1 MFDIIFFQLADVAR
15 GDTATFFH
23 IHFAV
28 GFDVERRGLTTQT
41 FRHQLH
47 LQLVVADF
55 KDHFL
60 KEQVQDLLSGIVQ
73 CTQNDGCR
81 QFTTT
86 VDTDKQVVFW
96 IELEVQPGTTV
107 RNDACVIQY
116 FTGRVRFTFIAVEED
131 ARATMQLGNDN
142 TLSTVNNESTVVRHE
157 WNFTHVDFLFFNVF
171 YGAFRRFA
179 LVDHQ
184 TQFYAQR
191 CGIGH
196 ATDLTFLNVKHRFA
210 KAVADVLQ
218 LGITAVALN
227 REHGTEGCFQAVLP
241 FRILLDKLL
250 ERVKLDRKEIWNVQ
264 NLWTFTKILTN
275 TFFLG
280 IGVNHRVP
288 QLADKSTHLS
298 DEGTVCATPF
308 CGPEN

>member
-1 MFDIIFFQLADVAR
+1 M
-15 GDTATFFH
+15 
-23 IHFAV
+23 
-28 GFDVERRGLTTQT
+28 
-41 FRHQLH
+41 
-47 LQLVVADF
+47 
-55 KDHFL
+55 
-60 KEQVQDLLSGIVQ
+60 
-73 CTQNDGCR
+73 C
-81 QFTTT
+81 
-86 VDTDKQVVFW
+86 
-96 IELEVQPGTTV
+96 
-107 RNDACVIQY
+107 
-116 FTGRVRFTFIAVEED
+116 FTFIAVEED
-131 ARATMQLGNDN
+131 TRATMQLGNDN
-142 TLSTVNNESTVVRHE
+142 TLSTVDDESTVVCHE

-171 YGAFRRFA
+171 YGAFWRFA
-179 LVDHQ
+179 LIDHQ

-218 LGITAVALN
+218 LGVTAVALN